1 MTQDKDVARPPALP
15 ESGYYHGNRFARHG
29 DIRVISAF
37 QPIYSIAHRRIVGL
51 EALARGVDANDALV
65 PPARLF
71 AQQDPATVVALDR
84 LCQQV
89 HVDNF
94 RALAPPSAWL
104 FLNVD
109 PSTLGQRLDYLA
121 FLQELLAS
129 SALPANRIVIE
140 VLESTIDDEL
150 ALEAHI
156 QACKALGFLIA
167 IDDFG
172 AGHSNFERIWRIKPD
187 IVKLDRG
194 MVQKAAVD
202 ASARSLIRGIT
213 AMLHN
218 CKCIVL
224 AEGVENEAE
233 AMAAMQG
240 GVDLVQGFFFA
251 HPFLLSQAIRSRRG
265 MWSELY
271 LRFDE
276 LAQRSAARE
285 ESFLAPYLAR
295 FAHCTTGAGRAD
307 ALSAVAQQM
316 LTLPDTIRL
325 YQLTLDGSQRYG
337 NIDSATLRL
346 PARDRLWALADAQ
359 GASWK
364 RQDYF
369 LNAARNPGV
378 VQITQPY
385 FSITDGALCVTLSVR
400 TPIDD
405 GEYIVCCDVLWEETV
420 VSPMTPALPLQA
432 P

>member
-1 MTQDKDVARPPALP
+1 MTQDMDVALTPALP

-51 EALARGVDANDALV
+51 EALARGLDAADSLV
-65 PPARLF
+65 PPVRLF
-71 AQQDPATVVALDR
+71 AQQEPAAVVALDR

-109 PSTLGQRLDYLA
+109 PATLGQHAYLA
-121 FLQELLAS
+121 FLQDLLAT

-150 ALEAHI
+150 ALEARI
-156 QACKALGFLIA
+156 QACKALGFLVA

-194 MVQKAAVD
+194 MVQRAGED
-202 ASARSLIRGIT
+202 ASARSLIKGIT
-213 AMLHN
+213 AMLHH

-240 GVDLVQGFFFA
+240 GVDLVQGYFFA
-251 HPFLLSQAIRSRRG
+251 HPFLLSEAIRSRSG

-276 LAQRSAARE
+276 LTQSSAARE
-285 ESFLAPYLAR
+285 QNHLAPYVAR
-295 FAHCTTGAGRAD
+295 FSRCTTGTGRAD
-307 ALSAVAQQM
+307 SLSAVAQQM
-316 LTLPDTIRL
+316 LGLPETIRL

-337 NIDSATLRL
+337 NIDSDTLRL
-346 PARDRLWALADAQ
+346 PARDRLRALADAQ

-378 VQITQPY
+378 VQLTQPY

-400 TPIDD
+400 TCIDD

-420 VSPMTPALPLQA
+420 VSPTTPALPLQA

>member
-1 MTQDKDVARPPALP
+1 MDVSHPHAPA
-15 ESGYYHGNRFARHG
+15 ESGYYNGNRFARHG
-29 DIRVISAF
+29 DVRVISAF

-51 EALARGVDANDALV
+51 EALARGVDTGGAIV

-71 AQQDPATVVALDR
+71 DLPDQPAVVALDR
-84 LCQQV
+84 LCQRV
-89 HVDNF
+89 HIDNF

-109 PSTLGQRLDYLA
+109 PGTLGQQTDYLA
-121 FLQELLAS
+121 FLQALLADS
-129 SALPANRIVIE
+129 GLPPNRIVIE
-140 VLESTIDDEL
+140 VLESTIDDEA
-150 ALEAHI
+150 ALETHI

-172 AGHSNFERIWRIKPD
+172 AGQSNFERIWRIKPD
-187 IVKLDRG
+187 IVKLDRR
-194 MVQKAAVD
+194 MVQKAGMD
-202 ASARSLIRGIT
+202 ASVRSLIRGIT
-213 AMLHN
+213 ALLHQ

-251 HPFLLSQAIRSRRG
+251 HPFLLSEAIRSRTG

-276 LAQRSAARE
+276 LTQRSEAHEQAA
-285 ESFLAPYLAR
+285 LAPYLAR
-295 FAHCTTGAGRAD
+295 FSRCTTGERRAD
-307 ALSAVAQQM
+307 SLSAVAQQM
-316 LTLPDTIRL
+316 LTLPETIRL

-337 NIDSATLRL
+337 NIDSEMLIL
-346 PARDRLWALADAQ
+346 PARDRLRALADAQ

-369 LNAARNPGV
+369 LNASRNPGV

-385 FSITDGALCVTLSVR
+385 FSMADGALCVTLSVL
-400 TPIDD
+400 TDIDD
-405 GEYIVCCDVLWEETV
+405 GRYIVCCDVLWEETV
-420 VSPMTPALPLQA
+420 VSPTTPALPLQA

>member
-1 MTQDKDVARPPALP
+1 MTQDMDVALTPALP

-29 DIRVISAF
+29 DVRVISAF

-51 EALARGVDANDALV
+51 EALARGLDAADSLV
-65 PPARLF
+65 PPVRLF
-71 AQQDPATVVALDR
+71 AQQEPAAVVALDR

-109 PSTLGQRLDYLA
+109 PATLGQHAYLA
-121 FLQELLAS
+121 FLQDLLAT
-129 SALPANRIVIE
+129 SALPANRVVIE
-140 VLESTIDDEL
+140 VLEITIDDEL
-150 ALEAHI
+150 ALEARI
-156 QACKALGFLIA
+156 QACKALGFLVA

-194 MVQKAAVD
+194 MVQRAGED
-202 ASARSLIRGIT
+202 ASARSLIKGIT
-213 AMLHN
+213 AMLHH
-218 CKCIVL
+218 CKGIVL

-240 GVDLVQGFFFA
+240 GVDLVQGYFFA
-251 HPFLLSQAIRSRRG
+251 HPFLLSEAIRSRSG

-276 LAQRSAARE
+276 LTQSSAARE
-285 ESFLAPYLAR
+285 QNHLAPYLDSFSR
-295 FAHCTTGAGRAD
+295 CTTGTRRAD
-307 ALSAVAQQM
+307 SLSAVAQQM
-316 LTLPDTIRL
+316 LTLPETIRL

-337 NIDSATLRL
+337 NIDSDTLRL
-346 PARDRLWALADAQ
+346 PAGDRLRALADAQ

-378 VQITQPY
+378 VQLTQPY

-400 TPIDD
+400 TCIDD

-420 VSPMTPALPLQA
+420 VSPTTPALPLQA